1 MLKAK
6 FSCRFAWNWTLHSP
20 ISGALLHA
28 CPNSTIIDKP
38 SAALPSKVTHPRKK
52 PDGLCPLLQ
61 LLAAVEREDA
71 QSGIEQSPNFF
82 AAVMSEEGRVPTVK
96 DAAWISIQLQTS
108 SKMESDPEHLHL
120 QRQRRVGS
128 FTHSPNVS
136 STASSYPSAS
146 LGFRKALQSE
156 FLFNLGFASLDGF
169 SRFHPIGVSSKSW
182 RSIVSLDKL

>member
-1 MLKAK
+1 MLKANV
-6 FSCRFAWNWTLHSP
+6 SYRFAWNWTLHSP

-28 CPNSTIIDKP
+28 CPSTTIIDKP

-108 SKMESDPEHLHL
+108 SKMESDP
-120 QRQRRVGS
+120 
-128 FTHSPNVS
+128 
-136 STASSYPSAS
+136 
-146 LGFRKALQSE
+146 
-156 FLFNLGFASLDGF
+156 
-169 SRFHPIGVSSKSW
+169 
-182 RSIVSLDKL
+182 SITDCLA